1 MNMPA
6 RFKKMFSA
14 AALAAALGL
23 SLIPTT
29 ANAWIVFDPTNWIEN
44 AITATNQIL
53 TEWNTYEDLIQN
65 TQQTMTMIQSL
76 STMQGLANAAGLS
89 DELALYQQLAQTASE
104 LYGTVQSAQQLYTNL
119 QSQYGASNFTWQN
132 FLNNRNGVNSSRVS
146 SMLGQFQNVQQEIQ
160 RVSARRQTLLQK
172 AQDAGTNQSMMQIT
186 QVTSAQLDMISG
198 QLQQVTSTLSD
209 KAADD
214 AAQKNDQIQADQFSQ
229 DMYRQ
234 RQQELLNSANALH

>member
-23 SLIPTT
+23 SVVPST

-44 AITATNQIL
+44 AITAADSLL
-53 TEWNTYEDLIQN
+53 TEWNTYEDLVQN

-76 STMQGLANAAGLS
+76 SSMQGIANVAGLS
-89 DELALYQQLAQTASE
+89 DEYALYTQLAQTASD
-104 LYGTVQSAQQLYTNL
+104 LYSTVQSAQNLYTDL
-119 QSQYGASNFTWQN
+119 QAQYGASNFTWQN
-132 FLNNRNGVNSSRVS
+132 FLNNRNSVSGARVS

-160 RVSARRQTLLQK
+160 RVSARRQVLLQK
-172 AQDAGTNQSMMQIT
+172 AQDAGANQSMMQIT

-198 QLQQVTSTLSD
+198 QLQQVASTLSN
-209 KAADD
+209 KMADD
-214 AAQKNDQIQADQFSQ
+214 AAQEKDQIQADQFSQ
-229 DMYRQ
+229 QMYRQ
-234 RQQELLNSANALH
+234 RQQDLLNSANALH